1 MQTLAIPRQLIQN
14 IYAHAQQNTAQQQ
27 GGVILT
33 AANGE
38 MRFQA
43 LLNTSENS
51 QQSYLPS
58 PAQLASLDQSQI
70 TAVVY
75 SQPVGDGTSQPLADF
90 RQHWV
95 VSLNTKGVLELY
107 VWDTSTEPAS
117 PVPQYLTVS

>member
-14 IYAHAQQNTAQQQ
+14 IYAHAQQNTEQQQ

-33 AANGE
+33 NAEGE

-43 LLNTSENS
+43 LQNGSAESATMYEPNAEQLERINASEVS
-51 QQSYLPS
+51 
-58 PAQLASLDQSQI
+58 
-70 TAVVY
+70 AVVY
-75 SQPVGDGTSQPLADF
+75 SQPVGNGAAQTLPEF

-107 VWDTSTEPAS
+107 VWDTSTQPAS
-117 PVPQYLTVS
+117 PVSQYLTVS